1 VYDDLPGEIA
11 PKLALGISAEGVGDY
26 FAAARF
32 YELVWRT
39 DRTYV
44 SAAFGLARVYLAQ
57 GARNS
62 AVEVLETVPPSST
75 HYVDAQVAA
84 IKIKTTA
91 TKANGRETPVTEH
104 DLLDASSRLER
115 LRLDLERQTRLS
127 AGVLEAAH
135 DWLKQG
141 KPTPGARVLGCSLD
155 ERELRFGLERCYR
168 ALARLA
174 STVDER
180 VKLVD
185 RANAI
190 RPRTLT

>member
-1 VYDDLPGEIA
+1 
-11 PKLALGISAEGVGDY
+11 
-26 FAAARF
+26 
-32 YELVWRT
+32 
-39 DRTYV
+39 
-44 SAAFGLARVYLAQ
+44 VYLAQ
-57 GARNS
+57 GARAS

-91 TKANGRETPVTEH
+91 TKAKGRETPVTEH
-104 DLLDASSRLER
+104 DLLDASARLER
-115 LRLDLERQTRLS
+115 LRLDVERQTRLS

-135 DWLKQG
+135 EWLRQG
-141 KPTPGARVLGCSLD
+141 KPTPGARVLGCRLE

-168 ALARLA
+168 AMARLA
-174 STVDER
+174 GTLEQR
-180 VKLVD
+180 IELVD